1 MRNSV
6 ELLYSVI
13 EALEKT
19 TAGWEAVLS
28 DLLLFAPRVAAV
40 MMRQEV

>member
-6 ELLYSVI
+6 KLFYGVI
-13 EALEKT
+13 EALEK

-28 DLLLFAPRVAAV
+28 DLLLFAPRAAVV
-40 MMRQEV
+40 MMRHEA